1 MFCDVDRIK
10 DLDWCGYLLRSLV
23 AAHGYWT
30 QDRTR
35 KFTGPLLFLILLYA
49 DRVVVGGR
57 DVPRSIPTLNG
68 WTTGLLKARETRDIT
83 AQGFGQGLLDDPPHP
98 TDFHAPSVEA
108 PLSGQPVRL
117 STEPGTLQPG
127 LTVGTPQ
134 RFTQLFESKTGDLVL
149 VATQVADMVRQN
161 PYQAYGDHNFKRLAK
176 ASNLLQRV
184 AQNELNAT
192 HCSGAQKAQTPGHTK
207 MDQEEVFWQNS
218 DNIKALER
226 AEMAALRANTIS
238 DMPSF
243 SMGFTQDDPAQGN
256 DDHPPISD
264 MPSFSL
270 GFTQD
275 YPTQGNDDHRPIH
288 QGPVTP
294 APHDANRGMQ
304 SEDLLLKNQ
313 ESPAPPVLTI
323 AADRKGKQPL
333 NQEARPFRLLSS
345 LVRGYPT
352 VPIPPIYMVGTVV
365 DTTGTRDERIELFK
379 ARLDVDLRA
388 SHHVRTATLDM
399 DGHYYVMSVNFNQ
412 YKFDIIDCNSKQMP
426 NDKKYRDAPVDLL
439 DMLSEYV
446 ESKRQWA

>member
-1 MFCDVDRIK
+1 M
-10 DLDWCGYLLRSLV
+10 
-23 AAHGYWT
+23 
-30 QDRTR
+30 
-35 KFTGPLLFLILLYA
+35 
-49 DRVVVGGR
+49 
-57 DVPRSIPTLNG
+57 
-68 WTTGLLKARETRDIT
+68 
-83 AQGFGQGLLDDPPHP
+83 
-98 TDFHAPSVEA
+98 
-108 PLSGQPVRL
+108 
-117 STEPGTLQPG
+117 
-127 LTVGTPQ
+127 
-134 RFTQLFESKTGDLVL
+134 
-149 VATQVADMVRQN
+149 
-161 PYQAYGDHNFKRLAK
+161 
-176 ASNLLQRV
+176 
-184 AQNELNAT
+184 NAT
-192 HCSGAQKAQTPGHTK
+192 HCSGAQKPQTPGHTK

-243 SMGFTQDDPAQGN
+243 SMGFTQDDPAQGK

-275 YPTQGNDDHRPIH
+275 DPTQGNDDHRPIH

-294 APHDANRGMQ
+294 APHGANRGMQ

-323 AADRKGKQPL
+323 AADHKGKQPL
-333 NQEARPFRLLSS
+333 NQETRPFHLLFS

-352 VPIPPIYMVGTVV
+352 VPIPPIYMVWMSVLNCPNTNCDEVLFRHNEQTATWSNFMTLKEGVNVSTAVVDAWSTILNAREKSRGWGTPSRLFASTTTTVGTVV
-365 DTTGTRDERIELFK
+365 DTTGTRDERIKLFK

-388 SHHVRTATLDM
+388 SHHVRTTTLDM
-399 DGHYYVMSVNFNQ
+399 YLFPIIQDGHYYVMSVNFNQ